1 MVGALIISA
10 SFLNKRLTSNELTE
24 KTDKTGTMVNIIAI
38 HVHENWE
45 NVNVAYNISDFR
57 YIYAQGRSSSNNR
70 SRGSVFVPVGYFKAS
85 EEIDIPLIDGKF
97 CGFKYISENS
107 IGIVTTSTTYDAIDV
122 FGVY

>member
-1 MVGALIISA
+1 
-10 SFLNKRLTSNELTE
+10 
-24 KTDKTGTMVNIIAI
+24 MVNIISI
-38 HVHENWE
+38 HSHENWE

-70 SRGSVFVPVGYFKAS
+70 SRGAAFVPVGYFKAS

-122 FGVY
+122 FGVFFI